1 MGNER
6 LARALT
12 RIEDAAARLDRAAA
26 PAAAPAGDKA
36 EAALAAEIDAL
47 RAAHSSEIED
57 RDRTIAKLRA
67 DLDDIGKLKD
77 EEIARLRAE
86 LAERPAGLPASGID
100 EAEYKALQQRCE
112 RLESATK
119 SALSGLDTLIA
130 TAEAQNHG

>member
-26 PAAAPAGDKA
+26 PAAAPERGEADAAHTA
-36 EAALAAEIDAL
+36 ELDAL
-47 RAAHSSEIED
+47 KSAHRSEIED
-57 RDRTIAKLRA
+57 RDRRIAKLRA

-86 LAERPAGLPASGID
+86 LAERPAGSPTPAID
-100 EAEYKALQQRCE
+100 ETEHKALQERCE

-130 TAEAQNHG
+130 TAEAQDHG